1 VVVVRSDQHI
11 IQAQTQAPHVA
22 TGQAGDR
29 EPYVGRPVPGLTA
42 PLLVQGA
49 GTYVDDVAPPGC
61 LHAVLVRSPH
71 ARAAILGTDTTR
83 TRALPGVVDVVTDAE
98 LWDGTEPRTLPLQ
111 ADATP
116 LGAYAP
122 KVFPLARGRVKYV
135 GEPVAVVVA
144 EDRFTAA
151 AAADLVTVEYAVEA
165 PVLDSQKA
173 LLPGAPL
180 VEPDWPDNLM
190 LDEHV
195 ETGDVAAAFAE
206 ADGIAAGELRTD
218 RLAASPLEPRGI
230 IADWEPRSGRLTVHA
245 ATQTPHPLRAFLAEF
260 LGLPTTAVRVV
271 AANVGGGFGAKL
283 PLAPEEVLIPMLT
296 RRLARPVKWIE
307 ERREQLGALGHSRD
321 MRCRYRVAFRAG
333 GTVTGLETRLTA
345 DLGIP
350 SAQVGRGMAVN
361 TFLCMPGPYRVPNLS
376 ISLAGAV
383 TNKAP
388 WQAYRGFGKEAAAF
402 FMDRI
407 MDHVADHTGVD
418 RAQVRL
424 CNFIPADAF
433 PAPLASGPVLDSG
446 DYAACLGE
454 VLERVDVSAFRAEQ
468 ARARAQGRLLGL
480 GFGQELTPEGVALTS
495 SLFNGVESATV
506 RIGPDGAVE
515 VFTGVSSAGTGN
527 ETGIA
532 QVVADALGCR
542 LERVTVRQGDT
553 DLSPQGSGNY
563 SSRSLTMGGAAAA
576 QAADTLRK
584 KLLRVA
590 ASMLE
595 AKEDDLMLADGRIE
609 VAGDPDTGLALDDV
623 VAEIHLRPHGPHLV
637 DVEPG
642 LEAVG
647 HHRAGNVFHRPA
659 GQGRFSTYPTW
670 SNASA
675 AAVVEVDAQTGVVT
689 VLRYVLVHD
698 SGVVVNPMLADAQL
712 QGAVVQGLGAA
723 LYETIGYG
731 PDGAPTAES
740 FMHYTLPSVKEA
752 VAVELGHRCSPSP
765 FTPLGTKGVG
775 ESGISAPP
783 GAIASA
789 IEDALAP
796 LRIRLTHPPFTPSKV
811 WEAIA
816 AAQASPARDPGAA
829 HAHA

>member
-1 VVVVRSDQHI
+1 VRSDQHI
-11 IQAQTQAPHVA
+11 QAQTQARRVTA
-22 TGQAGDR
+22 ERADDGK
-29 EPYVGRPVPGLTA
+29 PYVGRPVPGSTA

-49 GTYVDDVAPPGC
+49 GTFVDDVTPPAC
-61 LHAVLVRSPH
+61 LHAVVVRSPH
-71 ARAAILGTDTTR
+71 ARAAILSADAAQA
-83 TRALPGVVDVVTDAE
+83 RALPGVVDVVTDVE
-98 LWDGTEPRTLPLQ
+98 LWGGTEPRTLPLQ
-111 ADATP
+111 ADPTP
-116 LGAYAP
+116 LGAYVP
-122 KVFPLARGRVKYV
+122 RVFPLARGRVKYV

-151 AAADLVTVEYAVEA
+151 AAADLVAVEYAVEV
-165 PVLDSQKA
+165 PVLNPEAA

-180 VEPDWPDNLM
+180 IEPDWPDNLM

-195 ETGDVAAAFAE
+195 EAGDVAAAFAE
-206 ADGIAAGELRTD
+206 ADGIAAGELQTD

-230 IADWEPRSGRLTVHA
+230 IAEWEPRSGRLTVRA

-260 LGLPTTAVRVV
+260 LGLPTSAVRVV

-283 PLAPEEVLIPMLT
+283 PLAPEEVLVPMLA

-307 ERREQLGALGHSRD
+307 ERWEQLGALGHSRD
-321 MRCRYRVAFRAG
+321 MRCRYRVAFRAD
-333 GTVTGLETRLTA
+333 GTVTGLDARLTA

-350 SAQVGRGMAVN
+350 SAQVGRGMAIN
-361 TFLCMPGPYRVPNLS
+361 TLMCMPGPYRVPNMS
-376 ISLAGAV
+376 IAIAGVV

-402 FMDRI
+402 FLDRI
-407 MDHVADHTGVD
+407 MDHVADRTGVD
-418 RAQVRL
+418 RAEVRL
-424 CNFIPADAF
+424 RNFIPADAL
-433 PAPLASGPVLDSG
+433 PTPLASGPVLDSG

-454 VLERVDVSAFRAEQ
+454 VLQRVGVPAFRAEQ
-468 ARARAQGRLLGL
+468 ARARGQGRLLGL

-532 QVVADALGCR
+532 QVAADALGCR

-553 DLSPQGSGNY
+553 ELSPQGSGNY

-576 QAADTLRK
+576 K
-584 KLLRVA
+584 A
-590 ASMLE
+590 ASMLRNKLVRVASSMLE
-595 AKEDDLMLADGRIE
+595 VKEEDLVLIGGRIE
-609 VAGDPDTGLALDDV
+609 AAGVPSTGLALDDV
-623 VAEIHLRPHGPHLV
+623 VAEFHLRPHGPHLV

-642 LEAVG
+642 LEAVA
-647 HHRAGNVFHRPA
+647 HHRAGNVFHQPA
-659 GQGRFSTYPTW
+659 EQGRFSTYPTW

-698 SGVVVNPMLADAQL
+698 SGVVVNPLLADAQL

-731 PDGAPTAES
+731 PDGVPTAES

-765 FTPLGTKGVG
+765 FTPFGTKGVG

-816 AAQASPARDPGAA
+816 AAQASARRDSGAP